1 MRKISYVQA
10 IKEALQEELRR
21 DHNIFIMGEDVKWS
35 AHGSTASLFDEFGGD
50 RVIGTPIS
58 ENGYTGMCIGAAEA
72 GKRPIVEIMYSNF
85 IYLTLDQI
93 LNQASKI
100 RYMSGGQVKIPLVI
114 RTVTGARGSGAAHH
128 SDTPYPLFLNFPGL
142 KVVYPST
149 AYDVKGLLKSAI
161 RDDNPVIFFEGA
173 ALLSKKGF
181 VPEDEYLIPLGEA
194 DIKKNGT
201 DVTVVAIG
209 PTLETALS
217 VASQLENKVS
227 IEIIDPRTLVPL
239 DEDIILS
246 SVKKTGHLVIIEDT
260 PPMASLSSE
269 IAALV
274 SEKAYQYLKG
284 AIYRVNRLNVP
295 VPFSPHLEKYVL
307 PNEQRLIE
315 AISKITG
322 FLR

>member
-1 MRKISYVQA
+1 MRKITYVRA
-10 IKEALQEELRR
+10 IREALQEELRR
-21 DHNIFIMGEDVKWS
+21 DHNIFIMGEDIKWS
-35 AHGSTASLFDEFGGD
+35 AHGSTTSLFDEFGGD

-85 IYLTLDQI
+85 IYLALDQI

-100 RYMSGGQVKIPLVI
+100 RYMSGGQVKVPLVI

-142 KVVYPST
+142 KIIYPST

-181 VPEDEYLIPLGEA
+181 VPEDEYLIPIGKG

-201 DVTVVAIG
+201 DVTVVTIG

-217 VASQLENKVS
+217 VANQLENKVS
-227 IEIIDPRTLVPL
+227 IEVVDPRTLVPL
-239 DEDIILS
+239 DEEIILS

-260 PPMASLSSE
+260 PAMASLSSE

-274 SEKAYQYLKG
+274 SEKAYPYLKG

-295 VPFSPHLEKYVL
+295 VPFSPYLEKYVL
-307 PNEQRLIE
+307 PNEQRLKE

-322 FLR
+322 F

>member
-1 MRKISYVQA
+1 MRKITYVQA
-10 IKEALQEELRR
+10 IREALQEELRR
-21 DHNIFIMGEDVKWS
+21 DHNIFIMGEDIKWG
-35 AHGSTASLFDEFGGD
+35 AHGSTTSLFDEFGGD

-85 IYLTLDQI
+85 IYLALDQI

-100 RYMSGGQVKIPLVI
+100 RYMSGGQVKVPLVI

-142 KVVYPST
+142 KIIYPST

-181 VPEDEYLIPLGEA
+181 VPEDEYLIPIGKG

-201 DVTVVAIG
+201 DVTVVTIG

-217 VASQLENKVS
+217 VANQLENKVS
-227 IEIIDPRTLVPL
+227 IEVVDPRTLVPL
-239 DEDIILS
+239 DEEIILS

-260 PPMASLSSE
+260 PAMASLSSE

-274 SEKAYQYLKG
+274 SEKAYPYLKG

-295 VPFSPHLEKYVL
+295 VPFSPYLEKYVL
-307 PNEQRLIE
+307 PNEQRLKE

-322 FLR
+322 F